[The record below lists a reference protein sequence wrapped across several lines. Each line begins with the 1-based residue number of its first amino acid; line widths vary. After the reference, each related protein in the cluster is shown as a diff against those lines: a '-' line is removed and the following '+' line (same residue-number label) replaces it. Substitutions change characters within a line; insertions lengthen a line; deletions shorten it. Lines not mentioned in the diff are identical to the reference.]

1 MISETA
7 GDYLKI
13 LKFKQKD
20 NLQDEEAPVD
30 ISTGVKRPKRWL
42 LLAIIMISSALTV
55 IYIYNARKVDE
66 LMIDI
71 RKYDKQIVEMREG
84 NDYLNYRMKQLMS
97 ADRIIPLASEKLNMS
112 AAKEKP
118 KVIEPD

>member
-1 MISETA
+1 M
-7 GDYLKI
+7 KI